1 MGGTDASGRADA
13 AAPEPPEPAPPDSA
27 VESALDAAPPE
38 PAGVP
43 TMFDVARRAGVSH
56 QTVSRVLND
65 LTGVAASTKRRVE
78 QAIAEL
84 NYTPSPAARAMASRR
99 SGSIGL
105 IQAGRPDYGPSS
117 AALGFNEAARA
128 AGFTV
133 SQTSMRTLDPDTLTQ
148 AVHRLALQRVE
159 AIVLISG
166 EREGVEVLHG
176 IDAGVPLVAV
186 ASEDEP
192 GMHRVSLDQYTGAC
206 LATQHLIDLGHREIR
221 QVAGPSDSMD
231 AAERRRGFVD
241 TIREHGLVLHDPIVG
256 DWMPSSGHAAGE
268 LLRSDPDV
276 TAVFVANDHMSLGLL
291 AAFRGAGLRV
301 PEDVSV
307 IGFDDIPEAA
317 YFAPPLTTVRQ
328 DFDGLGRDIMAMV
341 LDVLRDEPTAPDR
354 TARVPELV
362 VRESTAPPRG
372 GSSRGRSSAPR
383 SIGAPPGP
391 GAELGASATMGE
403 APQPAE

>member
-13 AAPEPPEPAPPDSA
+13 PEPVPP
-27 VESALDAAPPE
+27 ESALESAPSE

-65 LTGVAASTKRRVE
+65 LTGVAASTKHRVE

-84 NYTPSPAARAMASRR
+84 NYTPSPAARAMAKRR
-99 SGSIGL
+99 SGSVGL

-117 AALGFNEAARA
+117 AALGFNEAARD

-133 SQTSMRTLDPDTLTQ
+133 SQASMRTLDADSLTQ

-166 EREGVEVLHG
+166 EREGVEVLRG

-192 GMHRVSLDQYTGAC
+192 GTHRVALDQYAGAR
-206 LATQHLIDLGHREIR
+206 LATEHLIGLGHREIR
-221 QVAGPSDSMD
+221 HVTGPSDSMD
-231 AAERRRGFVD
+231 AAERRRAFAD
-241 TIREHGLVLHDPIVG
+241 TIREHGLELHDPIVG
-256 DWMPSSGHAAGE
+256 DWMPPSGYAAGE

-276 TAVFVANDHMSLGLL
+276 TAVFVANDQMSLGLL
-291 AAFRGAGLRV
+291 AAFRDAGLRV
-301 PEDVSV
+301 PRDVSV

-328 DFDGLGRDIMAMV
+328 DFDGLGRDIMATV

-362 VRESTAPPRG
+362 VRESTAPPR
-372 GSSRGRSSAPR
+372 A
-383 SIGAPPGP
+383 
-391 GAELGASATMGE
+391 
-403 APQPAE
+403 

>member
-13 AAPEPPEPAPPDSA
+13 PEPESPEPAPPEP
-27 VESALDAAPPE
+27 ESPAQAE

-65 LTGVAASTKRRVE
+65 LTGVAASTKLRVE

-84 NYTPSPAARAMASRR
+84 NYTPSPAARAMAKRR

-133 SQTSMRTLDPDTLTQ
+133 SQTSMRTLDADTLTQ
-148 AVHRLALQRVE
+148 AVHRQALQRVE

-166 EREGVEVLHG
+166 EREAVEVLRG
-176 IDAGVPLVAV
+176 IHAGVPLVAV

-192 GMHRVSLDQYTGAC
+192 GTHRVSLDQYAGAR
-206 LATQHLIDLGHREIR
+206 LATEHLIGLGHREIR

-231 AAERRRGFVD
+231 AAERRRGFAD
-241 TIREHGLVLHDPIVG
+241 AIREHGLVLHDPIVG
-256 DWMPSSGHAAGE
+256 DWMPPSGHAAGE
-268 LLRSDPDV
+268 LLRSDHDV
-276 TAVFVANDHMSLGLL
+276 TAVFVSNDQMSLGLL
-291 AAFRGAGLRV
+291 AAFRAAGLRV

-317 YFAPPLTTVRQ
+317 YFAPPLTTMRQ
-328 DFDGLGRDIMAMV
+328 DFDGLGRDIMATV

-354 TARVPELV
+354 TERVPELV

-372 GSSRGRSSAPR
+372 SAR
-383 SIGAPPGP
+383 
-391 GAELGASATMGE
+391 
-403 APQPAE
+403 

>member
-1 MGGTDASGRADA
+1 MTDTDASNGPDA
-13 AAPEPPEPAPPDSA
+13 ASGP
-27 VESALDAAPPE
+27 DAANEASASEPSE

-65 LTGVAASTKRRVE
+65 LTGVAASTKERVE

-84 NYTPSPAARAMASRR
+84 NYTPSPAARAMAKRR

-117 AALGFNEAARA
+117 AALGFNEAARD
-128 AGFTV
+128 AGYTV
-133 SQTSMRTLDPDTLTQ
+133 SQASMRTLDADTLTQ

-176 IDAGVPLVAV
+176 IDAGVPVIAV

-192 GMHRVSLDQYTGAC
+192 GLHRVSLDQYSGAR
-206 LATQHLIDLGHREIR
+206 LATEHLIGLGHREIR
-221 QVAGPSDSMD
+221 HVAGPPDSMD
-231 AAERRRGFVD
+231 AAERRRGFAD
-241 TIREHGLVLHDPIVG
+241 TMRVHGLELREPIVG
-256 DWMPSSGHAAGE
+256 DWLSASGHAAGE
-268 LLRSDPDV
+268 LLLRSDDAA

-291 AAFRGAGLRV
+291 AAFRRAGRRV

-317 YFAPPLTTVRQ
+317 YFAPALTTMRQ
-328 DFDGLGRDIMAMV
+328 DFDGLGRDIMATV
-341 LDVLRDEPTAPDR
+341 LDVLRDEPSAPDR
-354 TARVPELV
+354 TARVPQLV
-362 VRESTAPPRG
+362 VRESTAPPR
-372 GSSRGRSSAPR
+372 A
-383 SIGAPPGP
+383 
-391 GAELGASATMGE
+391 
-403 APQPAE
+403 